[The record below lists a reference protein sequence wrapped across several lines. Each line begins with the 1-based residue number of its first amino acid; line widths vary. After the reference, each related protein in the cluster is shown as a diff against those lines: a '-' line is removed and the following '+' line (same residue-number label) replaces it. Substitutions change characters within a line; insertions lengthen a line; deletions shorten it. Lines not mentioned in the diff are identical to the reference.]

1 MLLCVARQRAIHVAS
16 YSQLHGA
23 SQRGRKEIKS
33 EGAKSSLSM
42 VLASLRGSGGMLP
55 WKIFMI
61 LICRDA
67 I

>member
-1 MLLCVARQRAIHVAS
+1 MGQIVFYILYCTHIINYHMMD
-16 YSQLHGA
+16 
-23 SQRGRKEIKS
+23 QRGRKEIKS

-55 WKIFMI
+55 WKI